1 MTGEVEQVW
10 GRKVLN
16 KATFAGGCFWCMQL
30 PFEKVE
36 GVITAVAGY
45 SGGTKE
51 DATYEKVSSGKTGHV
66 EAVQVTY
73 SPEQVSYQ
81 TLLNVFWTQID
92 PTDVTGQF
100 ADKGSQYRTAV
111 FFHDEEQK
119 EAAELSKKAINDSGK
134 FTKPV
139 ATVIL

>member
-1 MTGEVEQVW
+1 MWSQGIHTRYAYRSVSSGMTGEVEQVW

-51 DATYEKVSSGKTGHV
+51 DATYKRFLPEKRDMSRQCRLHI
-66 EAVQVTY
+66 
-73 SPEQVSYQ
+73 
-81 TLLNVFWTQID
+81 LL
-92 PTDVTGQF
+92 
-100 ADKGSQYRTAV
+100 SRS
-111 FFHDEEQK
+111 H
-119 EAAELSKKAINDSGK
+119 
-134 FTKPV
+134 TKHY
-139 ATVIL
+139 